1 MRYSIPGLLLLVLP
15 LLAAAG
21 TDEPHAR
28 EIVDSAEFARLR
40 SLAGTWLLVDESGQP
55 TRNVGSVFKVVA
67 QGHSIQE
74 TMFPGTEEEMV
85 NMYYRDGAATEM
97 VHYCASGNQP
107 RVSIRATGD
116 PNVLSLEFVDVSNLE
131 SADAEH
137 MHAGRYI
144 LEGSDRLRTEW
155 VSWKAGKAAG
165 TTEFRLVRQAATSP

>member
-1 MRYSIPGLLLLVLP
+1 MRLSIPGLILMALP
-15 LLAAAG
+15 MLAMADP
-21 TDEPHAR
+21 DEPHASQV
-28 EIVDSAEFARLR
+28 VDSAEFARLR
-40 SLAGTWLLVDESGQP
+40 TLTGTWLLADESGQP
-55 TRNVGSVFKVVA
+55 TENVGSVFKVVS

-74 TMFPGTEEEMV
+74 TMFPGTAEEMV

-97 VHYCASGNQP
+97 VHYCAAGNQP
-107 RVSIRATGD
+107 RVRIRATGD

-144 LEGSDRLRTEW
+144 WEGSDQLRTEW

-165 TTEFRLVRQAATSP
+165 TTEFRLVRQAAAAQ